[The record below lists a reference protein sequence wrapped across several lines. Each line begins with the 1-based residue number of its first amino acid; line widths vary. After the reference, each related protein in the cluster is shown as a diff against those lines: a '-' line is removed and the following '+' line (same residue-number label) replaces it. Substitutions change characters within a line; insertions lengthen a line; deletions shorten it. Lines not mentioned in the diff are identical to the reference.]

1 MDNHQGYS
9 IFSSTPSQTQELIM
23 EDSKNSVRETRKMQS
38 TSIRNNAGREAFVS
52 LIGFHLVVRFPAR
65 A

>member
-23 EDSKNSVRETRKMQS
+23 EVAFASDKRAGLQELRSRDSKDAETSKLQTPLALRC
-38 TSIRNNAGREAFVS
+38 R
-52 LIGFHLVVRFPAR
+52 H
-65 A
+65 

>member
-23 EDSKNSVRETRKMQS
+23 EVAFASDKR
-38 TSIRNNAGREAFVS
+38 AGLQELREAFVS